1 MIGDIAATS
10 FSNPWGG
17 TEMAKSPTE
26 TMEELARKMHP
37 PTQEL
42 FDSHPVLASSFA
54 SGIAYD
60 SILNTAPSQQSLLL
74 NPPVEVD
81 PWSGTPVDL
90 TPRLSNAS
98 LHPETMVDPFAGTE
112 IQPISRV
119 ESPQEAH
126 DSYHDSIQI
135 QICPQEKTLFGHVN
149 YTIVSSVHKSKVIR
163 RYSDFLWL
171 QDILLKK
178 YPFRIITSLPPKKA
192 VGADTAFLEKRRRGL
207 LRFLNFAANHP
218 ALRSDEILI
227 VFLTNDQT
235 IQHYRSSVS
244 VDLEEE
250 ITHLQITPEMVQQM
264 PPEFSQTIQSFN
276 PTLQSQLQDVC
287 NICNALERLV
297 VQLGLANQE
306 LTLISRLLR
315 KTLVKSDCVF
325 QNCADSEKLE
335 VQSEILQEGVEQMDR
350 TIHLHQY
357 EVETG
362 AIEKLKTYRDIVAGY
377 QVMLGRRQLQLAS
390 LSIQATQK
398 RIVQNKNRLVELT
411 TRGSPQKEMDRITHL
426 IDQVRETQIG

>member
-17 TEMAKSPTE
+17 GEMAKSPTE
-26 TMEELARKMHP
+26 TMEELARKMQP
-37 PTQEL
+37 ATQEL
-42 FDSHPVLASSFA
+42 FDSHPALASSFA
-54 SGIAYD
+54 SGVAYD
-60 SILNTAPSQQSLLL
+60 SILNSAPSQQSLLL

-98 LHPETMVDPFAGTE
+98 LHPETMEDPFAGTAV
-112 IQPISRV
+112 QPISRV
-119 ESPQEAH
+119 DTPQEAM
-126 DSYHDSIQI
+126 DTYQDVIQI

-149 YTIVSSVHKSKVIR
+149 YTISSSVHNSKVIR

-171 QDILLKK
+171 QDVLLKK
-178 YPFRIITSLPPKKA
+178 YPFRIITALPPKKA

-207 LRFLNFAANHP
+207 LRFLNFVANHP
-218 ALRSDEILI
+218 SMRSDEIVT
-227 VFLTNDQT
+227 VFLTSDQS
-235 IQHYRSSVS
+235 IQHYRSSVTI
-244 VDLEEE
+244 DLEEE
-250 ITHLQITPEMVQQM
+250 ITHLQITSEMAQQM
-264 PPEFSQTIQSFN
+264 PPEFNQTIQSFN

-315 KTLVKSDCVF
+315 KSLVKSDCVF
-325 QNCADSEKLE
+325 QNCTDSEKLE
-335 VQSEILQEGVEQMDR
+335 VQSEIVQEGIEQLDK

-362 AIEKLKTYRDIVAGY
+362 SIEILKSYRDIVAGY
-377 QVMLGRRQLQLAS
+377 QVMLGRRQMHLAS
-390 LSIQATQK
+390 LTIQATQK

-411 TRGSPQKEMDRITHL
+411 TRGSPQKEIDRITHF
-426 IDQVRETQIG
+426 IDQVFQPQVG